1 MLLIKKPNKKLNNKL
16 IKKRI
21 NLGKI
26 YELKTDTKAG

>member
-1 MLLIKKPNKKLNNKL
+1 MLLIKKQNYKTN
-16 IKKRI
+16 IKRI

>member
-1 MLLIKKPNKKLNNKL
+1 MIIMKKPNYKTNKKLE
-16 IKKRI
+16 